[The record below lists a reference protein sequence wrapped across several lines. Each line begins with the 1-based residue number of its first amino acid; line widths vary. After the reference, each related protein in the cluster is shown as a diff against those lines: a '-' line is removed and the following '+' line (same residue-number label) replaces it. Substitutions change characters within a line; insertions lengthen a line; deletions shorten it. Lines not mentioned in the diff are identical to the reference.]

1 MTEEQIS
8 QWVREAGLGDSHG
21 HLVKYYADGI
31 QAFAQLVH
39 NATLEEAAV
48 VCEEMADRARTLT
61 GAARSDA
68 CADKI
73 RSMK

>member
-1 MTEEQIS
+1 M
-8 QWVREAGLGDSHG
+8 DSE
-21 HLVKYYADGI
+21 KI
-31 QAFAQLVH
+31 WAFAEAAAEISLNHNAAFEGFLSRFAASVR

-48 VCEEMADRARTLT
+48 VCEEMADRARTST
-61 GAARSDA
+61 GAARADA